1 MKILMV
7 DDSRLDRR
15 LLKTIFKEAGFS
27 NEILESGDGEEG
39 FDILNKNK
47 EDIGLILLDW
57 RIPKMD
63 GLSFLQTA
71 SKTPGIEAIPII
83 IISSSDS
90 HQSADFNKDKYPN
103 LAGYIVKP
111 YNKQELIEAVK
122 PYI

>member
-63 GLSFLQTA
+63 GLSFFA
-71 SKTPGIEAIPII
+71 
-83 IISSSDS
+83 DS
-90 HQSADFNKDKYPN
+90 IQDTRD
-103 LAGYIVKP
+103 
-111 YNKQELIEAVK
+111 
-122 PYI
+122 